1 MWKDSDLETVHGD
14 DVGRGCC
21 SWQPGGEGGG
31 EFGVVVGDENSDAES
46 SEDEESCEAIED
58 GIVGFGEDD
67 SRVFGFACGHGDV
80 VGTGDDKGGLD
91 ETLEETE
98 KIGQVGFAGNSR
110 DFGI

>member
-1 MWKDSDLETVHGD
+1 MWKDFDLETVHGD

-21 SWQPGGEGGG
+21 SWQAGGEGGG
-31 EFGVVVGDENSDAES
+31 EFGVVVGDENPHAES
-46 SEDEESCEAIED
+46 AEDEEGGEAIED